1 MVAPVQAHV
10 DAGRRRR
17 PDAKLDSALRE
28 RNGPEGPL
36 PDLRRHPG
44 HGTQPRG
51 CQPPAGAVR
60 RLRDDPCVLHDE
72 LMRITTWGERHRR
85 LVGRLLLVLILTLIV
100 DAVGTVLVYSFE
112 RGVRGGDIHTFGDAL
127 FFTTVQLLT
136 VSSQIRNPLTPAGKL
151 VDVLLEVWAVIVV
164 AGSAGAVAAFFQ
176 GGDS

>member
-1 MVAPVQAHV
+1 M
-10 DAGRRRR
+10 
-17 PDAKLDSALRE
+17 
-28 RNGPEGPL
+28 
-36 PDLRRHPG
+36 
-44 HGTQPRG
+44 
-51 CQPPAGAVR
+51 
-60 RLRDDPCVLHDE
+60 LHDE
-72 LMRITTWGERHRR
+72 LMRIMTWEERHRR

-112 RGVRGGDIHTFGDAL
+112 RGVRGGEIHTFGDAL

-136 VSSQIRNPLTPAGKL
+136 VSSQIRNPLTPAGKI